1 MAYLTAAEY
10 ATITGEQAPSNF
22 TVLEAS
28 ARSLINS
35 LVNYGL
41 TGRTVSGFPSYVLD
55 PLREMMAFQ
64 IMFLD
69 ENGLNSVNDSAVG
82 SATIGKFSYSEGGNN
97 SNSGGQTKTATHSK
111 IVDQNIPLLRAY
123 LRGVVQD
130 ETSDT

>member
-1 MAYLTAAEY
+1 M
-10 ATITGEQAPSNF
+10 
-22 TVLEAS
+22 
-28 ARSLINS
+28 
-35 LVNYGL
+35 
-41 TGRTVSGFPSYVLD
+41 SGFPSHVLD

-82 SATIGKFSYSEGGNN
+82 SATIGKFSYADGGNG
-97 SNSGGQTKTATHSK
+97 SNSGGKTATHSK

>member
-10 ATITGEQAPSNF
+10 ATITGNPAPSNF

-41 TGRTVSGFPSYVLD
+41 TSRTVSGFPSYVLD

-69 ENGLNSVNDSAVG
+69 ENGLNSVNDSAAG
-82 SATIGKFSYSEGGNN
+82 SATIGKFSYADGGN
-97 SNSGGQTKTATHSK
+97 STGKAATYSK

>member
-1 MAYLTAAEY
+1 MAYLTAVEY
-10 ATITGEQAPSNF
+10 ATITGEPAPSNF
-22 TVLEAS
+22 TRLEAS
-28 ARSLINS
+28 ARSMIDS

-41 TGRTVSGFPSYVLD
+41 TGRTVSGFPSYVLE

-69 ENGLNSVNDSAVG
+69 ENGLNSVNDSAVV
-82 SATIGKFSYSEGGNN
+82 SATIGKFSYADCG
-97 SNSGGQTKTATHSK
+97 SGGTQSNVAKHSK

>member
-10 ATITGEQAPSNF
+10 ATITGNPAPSNF

-82 SATIGKFSYSEGGNN
+82 SATIGKFSYADGGNG
-97 SNSGGQTKTATHSK
+97 SNSGGNTATHSK

-130 ETSDT
+130 ETSDS

>member
-10 ATITGEQAPSNF
+10 ATITGNPAPSNF

-82 SATIGKFSYSEGGNN
+82 SATIGKFSYADGGAT
-97 SNSGGQTKTATHSK
+97 SGKTAAHSK

>member
-1 MAYLTAAEY
+1 MTYLTAAEY
-10 ATITGEQAPSNF
+10 ATITGNPAPSNF

-35 LVNYGL
+35 LVNHGL
-41 TGRTVSGFPSYVLD
+41 TDRTVSGFPSYVLD

-82 SATIGKFSYSEGGNN
+82 SATIGNFSYSDGGN
-97 SNSGGQTKTATHSK
+97 STNSGGKTATHSK

>member
-1 MAYLTAAEY
+1 MTYLTAAEY

-82 SATIGKFSYSEGGNN
+82 SATIGKFSYADGSAT
-97 SNSGGQTKTATHSK
+97 SGKSATHSK
-111 IVDQNIPLLRAY
+111 IVDRNIPLLRAY

>member
-10 ATITGEQAPSNF
+10 ATITGNPAPSNF
-22 TVLEAS
+22 TGLEAS

-41 TGRTVSGFPSYVLD
+41 TGRTVSGFPAYVLD

-64 IMFLD
+64 VMFLD
-69 ENGLNSVNDSAVG
+69 ENGLNSVNDSSAG
-82 SATIGKFSYSEGGNN
+82 SVSIGKFSYSGGGD
-97 SNSGGQTKTATHSK
+97 SQTGKAPMHSK
-111 IVDQNIPLLRAY
+111 VIDQNIPLLRAY

>member
-1 MAYLTAAEY
+1 MEYLTAAEY
-10 ATITGEQAPSNF
+10 ATITGNPAPSNF

-82 SATIGKFSYSEGGNN
+82 SATIGKFSYADGG
-97 SNSGGQTKTATHSK
+97 SNSGGKVATHSK
-111 IVDQNIPLLRAY
+111 VVDQNIPLLRAY

>member
-1 MAYLTAAEY
+1 MEYLTAAEY

-69 ENGLNSVNDSAVG
+69 ENGLNSVNDSGVG
-82 SATIGKFSYSEGGNN
+82 SATIGKFSYADGG
-97 SNSGGQTKTATHSK
+97 SNSGGKVATHSK
-111 IVDQNIPLLRAY
+111 VVDQNIPLLRAY

>member
-10 ATITGEQAPSNF
+10 ATITGNPAPSNF

-82 SATIGKFSYSEGGNN
+82 SATIGKFSYADGGNG
-97 SNSGGQTKTATHSK
+97 SNGGGKAATHSK
-111 IVDQNIPLLRAY
+111 IVGQNIPLLRAY

>member
-41 TGRTVSGFPSYVLD
+41 TGRTVSGFPSYVLE

-64 IMFLD
+64 ILFLD
-69 ENGLNSVNDSAVG
+69 ENGINSVNDSAAD
-82 SATIGKFSYSEGGNN
+82 SATIGKFSYSGGG
-97 SNSGGQTKTATHSK
+97 SSSTGKAPSRSRV
-111 IVDQNIPLLRAY
+111 VDQNIPLLRAY
-123 LRGVVQD
+123 LRGGVED
-130 ETSDT
+130 DTSDS

>member
-1 MAYLTAAEY
+1 MTYLTAAEY
-10 ATITGEQAPSNF
+10 ATITGNPAPSNF

-41 TGRTVSGFPSYVLD
+41 TGRTVSGFPPYVLD

-82 SATIGKFSYSEGGNN
+82 SATIGKFSYADGG
-97 SNSGGQTKTATHSK
+97 SNSGGKVATHSK
-111 IVDQNIPLLRAY
+111 VVDQNIPLLRAY

>member
-1 MAYLTAAEY
+1 MTYLTAAEY
-10 ATITGEQAPSNF
+10 ATITGEQVPSNF

-82 SATIGKFSYSEGGNN
+82 SATIGKFSYADGG
-97 SNSGGQTKTATHSK
+97 SNSGGKSATHSK

>member
-82 SATIGKFSYSEGGNN
+82 SATIGKFSYADGG
-97 SNSGGQTKTATHSK
+97 SNSGGKGATHSK

>member
-1 MAYLTAAEY
+1 MTYLTAAEY
-10 ATITGEQAPSNF
+10 ATITGNPAPSNF

-82 SATIGKFSYSEGGNN
+82 SATIGKFSYADGGAT
-97 SNSGGQTKTATHSK
+97 GGKPATHSK

>member
-41 TGRTVSGFPSYVLD
+41 TGRTVSEFPSYVLD

-82 SATIGKFSYSEGGNN
+82 SATIGKFSYADGGAT
-97 SNSGGQTKTATHSK
+97 GGKSATRSK

>member
-10 ATITGEQAPSNF
+10 STITGTPAPSNF

-69 ENGLNSVNDSAVG
+69 ENGLNCVNDSAVG
-82 SATIGKFSYSEGGNN
+82 SATIGKFSYADGGAT
-97 SNSGGQTKTATHSK
+97 GGKSAKRSK
-111 IVDQNIPLLRAY
+111 VVDQNIPLLRAY

>member
-41 TGRTVSGFPSYVLD
+41 TGRTVSGFPSYVLE

-64 IMFLD
+64 VMFLD

-82 SATIGKFSYSEGGNN
+82 SVSIGKFSYSSADGGN
-97 SNSGGQTKTATHSK
+97 QTGTAPARSK

-123 LRGVVQD
+123 LRGVVDD
-130 ETSDT
+130 ETSDS

>member
-10 ATITGEQAPSNF
+10 ATITGTPEPSNF
-22 TVLEAS
+22 AILEAS

-41 TGRTVSGFPSYVLD
+41 TGRTVSEFPSYVLE

-69 ENGLNSVNDSAVG
+69 ENGLNSVNDSSAG
-82 SATIGKFSYSEGGNN
+82 SVSIGKFSYSGG
-97 SNSGGQTKTATHSK
+97 GDAQAGKAPMHSK
-111 IVDQNIPLLRAY
+111 VIDRNIPLLRAY
-123 LRGVVQD
+123 LRGVVDD

>member
-1 MAYLTAAEY
+1 MTYLTAAEF
-10 ATITGEQAPSNF
+10 ATITGNPAPSNF

-82 SATIGKFSYSEGGNN
+82 SATIGKFSYADGGNG
-97 SNSGGQTKTATHSK
+97 SNSGGKSATHSK

>member
-1 MAYLTAAEY
+1 MEYLTAAEY

-82 SATIGKFSYSEGGNN
+82 SATIGKFSYADGGAT
-97 SNSGGQTKTATHSK
+97 SGKTAAHSK

>member
-10 ATITGEQAPSNF
+10 ATITGNPAPSNF

-41 TGRTVSGFPSYVLD
+41 TGRTVSRFPSYVLD

-82 SATIGKFSYSEGGNN
+82 SATIGKFSYSDGG
-97 SNSGGQTKTATHSK
+97 SSGKTATHSK

-130 ETSDT
+130 ETSYT

>member
-10 ATITGEQAPSNF
+10 ATITGNTAPSNF

-41 TGRTVSGFPSYVLD
+41 TGRTVSEFPSYVLD

-82 SATIGKFSYSEGGNN
+82 SATIGKFSYADGGN
-97 SNSGGQTKTATHSK
+97 STGKAATHSK

>member
-10 ATITGEQAPSNF
+10 ATITGNPAPSNF

-82 SATIGKFSYSEGGNN
+82 SATIGKFSYADGG
-97 SNSGGQTKTATHSK
+97 SNSGGKAATHSK
-111 IVDQNIPLLRAY
+111 VVDQNIPLLRAY
-123 LRGVVQD
+123 LRGVVDD
-130 ETSDT
+130 ETSDS

>member
-10 ATITGEQAPSNF
+10 ATITGNTAPSNF

-55 PLREMMAFQ
+55 PLQEMMAFQ

-82 SATIGKFSYSEGGNN
+82 SATIGKFSYADGGAT
-97 SNSGGQTKTATHSK
+97 GKTATHSK

>member
-10 ATITGEQAPSNF
+10 ATITGNPAPSNF

-82 SATIGKFSYSEGGNN
+82 SATIGKFSYADGG
-97 SNSGGQTKTATHSK
+97 SNSGGKVATHSK

>member
-35 LVNYGL
+35 LVSYAL
-41 TGRTVSGFPSYVLD
+41 TGRDVSGFPSYVLE

-82 SATIGKFSYSEGGNN
+82 SATIGKFSYADGGAT
-97 SNSGGQTKTATHSK
+97 GGKAATHSK

-130 ETSDT
+130 ETSDS

>member
-1 MAYLTAAEY
+1 MTYLTAAEY
-10 ATITGEQAPSNF
+10 ATITGNHAPSNF

-41 TGRTVSGFPSYVLD
+41 TDRTVSEFPSYVLD

-82 SATIGKFSYSEGGNN
+82 SATIGKFSYSDGG
-97 SNSGGQTKTATHSK
+97 STGGKSATHSK

>member
-10 ATITGEQAPSNF
+10 ATITCNLAPSNF

-82 SATIGKFSYSEGGNN
+82 SATIGKFSYADGG
-97 SNSGGQTKTATHSK
+97 SNSGGKGATHSK

>member
-82 SATIGKFSYSEGGNN
+82 SASIGKFSYADGGSGTQ
-97 SNSGGQTKTATHSK
+97 SNAAKHSK

>member
-55 PLREMMAFQ
+55 PLREMTAFQ

-82 SATIGKFSYSEGGNN
+82 SATIGKFSYADGGAT
-97 SNSGGQTKTATHSK
+97 SGKTAAHSK

>member
-1 MAYLTAAEY
+1 MTYLTAADY
-10 ATITGEQAPSNF
+10 ATITGNPAPSNF

-41 TGRTVSGFPSYVLD
+41 TGRTVSEFPSYVLD

-82 SATIGKFSYSEGGNN
+82 SATIGKFSYADGGAT
-97 SNSGGQTKTATHSK
+97 GGKSATHSK

>member
-28 ARSLINS
+28 ARSMINS

-41 TGRTVSGFPSYVLD
+41 TGRTVSGFPSYVLE

-69 ENGLNSVNDSAVG
+69 ENGLNSVNDSAAG
-82 SATIGKFSYSEGGNN
+82 SVSIGKFSYS
-97 SNSGGQTKTATHSK
+97 SGGSGNQAGTAPARSK

-123 LRGVVQD
+123 LRGVVDD
-130 ETSDT
+130 ETSDS

>member
-1 MAYLTAAEY
+1 MEYLTAAEY
-10 ATITGEQAPSNF
+10 ATITGNPAPSNF

-82 SATIGKFSYSEGGNN
+82 SATIGKFSYADGGNG
-97 SNSGGQTKTATHSK
+97 SNSGGKTAKHSK